1 MIINYYE
8 LSINVII
15 SVLFIY
21 LFIDIFLFRYGPHI
35 GRVIVENQIKFLSE
49 DIGGYINL
57 LGNNINKK
65 VKQKLLDLPEVN
77 LDEEDNRIKE
87 INSQVIKK
95 AKSVNSLFIVFTIA
109 IVYYLNKT
117 AQLNISDVLI
127 KNLIILF
134 FIGLTIYIFLTYFAA
149 DYISINP
156 NLVKY
161 TIVEKLKKL

>member
-21 LFIDIFLFRYGPHI
+21 LLIGIFLFIYGTHI
-35 GRVIVENQIKFLSE
+35 GKVIIKNQIKFLSE
-49 DIGGYINL
+49 DIGGNINL
-57 LGNNINKK
+57 LGDNINKK
-65 VKQKLLDLPEVN
+65 VKQKILELPEVN

-87 INSQVIKK
+87 TNSQVMKK
-95 AKSVNSLFIVFTIA
+95 AKSANSIFIVFTIA

-117 AQLNISDVLI
+117 TQLNISDVLI

-134 FIGLTIYIFLTYFAA
+134 FIGMTIYIFLTYFAA
-149 DYISINP
+149 DYISINS

-161 TIVEKLKKL
+161 TIVENLKKL